1 MLTNRLRPTLA
12 VPLVLGVLIA
22 LLLPAGS
29 AEALTRGLAAAQAEE
44 RDSSTPARTTPY
56 RLVDDWHVDNRLP
69 QPEDRYALAGGCY
82 AIEVPGAGFVA
93 RDGDDLHLAEDR
105 AQAEPFHFQTTR
117 LGEYLIATN
126 EGPETRWEDADWDVR
141 GFLSAATLLPE
152 LSLRGR
158 GIPTPGE
165 GLFPAAPLPSA
176 PTTGGLTV
184 AAEPSPLG
192 DWRIAAAGDDPDA
205 RVPGTEKRGQQDG
218 SLPRPPQRDTQTYVL
233 TLPSA
238 DRALTV
244 SSGGLALGD
253 EAEAAEVAFHL
264 VSDRDGCARW
274 PEIDTN
280 TSGPPAPTGKG
291 LADEV
296 EGFFES
302 HVHGMAF
309 EFIGGEI
316 RCGSPWHPYGV
327 EYAIGDCRE
336 KGNLFNNVLEVAIG
350 GADPTD
356 PVLAYDPVGW
366 PTFEYWP
373 RNRTLTHEQFYW
385 RWLERAHHGGL
396 RLLMNLLVDNTS
408 LCQLFPLKRN
418 SCNEMDGV
426 RLQAQRIH
434 ELEDYIDAQSGGPGE
449 GWFRIVTSP
458 AQARETI
465 NAGRLAVVLGVE
477 NSGIFDCEEFLDR
490 PGCTAEEI
498 DERLDEL
505 YDMGV
510 RQLQL
515 VNKFDNALS
524 GVTGDG
530 GTTGVVVNAGNRR
543 VTGHYWDMQT
553 CEEDGHTHEHGFGG
567 HEHDKLQLNARDDVP
582 GVAEVERDVLAGVIL
597 DTFGVTRGYVAPA
610 YPEGPHCN
618 TRGLTELGEH
628 AIRAMLDR
636 GFIFDP
642 DHMSAA
648 AMRAAFD
655 FISDEIIPEREAEAA
670 AAGGR
675 PVTLP
680 GVTSSHSWA
689 NDVIYQRIYS
699 LGGMVSPYGF
709 SADAYVRDWAQRRAW
724 FDWHAPEGVRF
735 GLGYGADTNGFGGQP
750 GPRRDAAVLTDY
762 SEPFEAPIG
771 GVLIEQQRSGFQT
784 FDVNTQG
791 VSHYGLFAD
800 WFNEVRLAADE
811 HAPEMGGGEAV
822 IRDMLAGS
830 EVFLQMWERAVYGG
844 SSCVDDQSSLQ
855 AEDLHALLGLNVE
868 GFLTAAG
875 QPLDRDGAAYI
886 YCTEDDEG
894 HLEVVEVHFDD
905 DGIAASVNPAS
916 VASWLR
922 ARSAGVSFDHD
933 HGPAAAGFGGGGHG
947 HGDGPVALVLLLAM
961 AVIAVRITP
970 TGRRLNLGH
979 LALGA
984 PLLAVVAYGLP

>member
-1 MLTNRLRPTLA
+1 MPIAILRP
-12 VPLVLGVLIA
+12 PLVATTVVLA
-22 LLLPAGS
+22 LVLVLLLPAGS
-29 AEALTRGLAAAQAEE
+29 AHARPGAG
-44 RDSSTPARTTPY
+44 DDVDPSTPARSTPY
-56 RLVDDWHVDNRLP
+56 RLVDDWDVENRLP

-82 AIEVPGAGFVA
+82 AIEVPGSGFVA
-93 RDGDDLHLAEDR
+93 RDGDGLHLAQDR
-105 AQAEPFHFQTTR
+105 STAEPFHFQATR

-141 GFLSAATLLPE
+141 GYLSAAALLPE
-152 LSLRGR
+152 VSLRGT
-158 GIPTPGE
+158 GIPAPGE
-165 GLFPAAPLPSA
+165 GLFPAAPLPDS
-176 PTTGGLTV
+176 PTTDDLAI
-184 AAEPSPLG
+184 AAEPSAAG
-192 DWRIAAAGDDPDA
+192 DWRIAAAGADPEA
-205 RVPGTEKRGQQDG
+205 RVRGTEKHGNQDG
-218 SLPRPPQRDTQTYVL
+218 SRPRPPGVGTQTYVL
-233 TLPSA
+233 TLSSA
-238 DRALTV
+238 GKAIGVDGGALT
-244 SSGGLALGD
+244 LT
-253 EAEAAEVAFHL
+253 EPAEAAEVAFHL
-264 VSDRDGCARW
+264 VAPGAEGAAGAGCARW
-274 PEIDTN
+274 PEVDTN

-309 EFIGGEI
+309 EFLGGEL
-316 RCGSPWHPYGV
+316 RCGRPWHPYGV

-336 KGNLFNNVLEVAIG
+336 DGNIYNGILEVPLS

-356 PVLAYDPVGW
+356 PVFAYDPVGW

-396 RLLMNLLVDNTS
+396 RLLTNLLVDNTS
-408 LCQLFPLKRN
+408 LCQTFPVKRN

-434 ELEDYIDAQSGGPGE
+434 ELEGYIDAQYGGPGE

-458 AQARETI
+458 TQARETI

-510 RQLQL
+510 RQLQI
-515 VNKFDNALS
+515 VNKFDNALT

-530 GTTGVVVNAGNRR
+530 GTTGVVVNSGNRG
-543 VTGHYWDMQT
+543 VTGHWWDMQT
-553 CEEDGHTHEHGFGG
+553 CEPDDHHHDGRFEG
-567 HEHDKLQLNARDDVP
+567 HEHDKLQLNPRDDAP
-582 GVAEVERDVLAGVIL
+582 GFSEVERDVLAGIIL
-597 DTFGVTRGYVAPA
+597 DTFGATRGYAGPV

-628 AIRAMLDR
+628 TIRGMLDR

-648 AMRAAFD
+648 GMRSAFD
-655 FISDEIIPEREAEAA
+655 LIEHEIIPERQAEAA
-670 AAGGR
+670 AGNR
-675 PVTLP
+675 PATIP
-680 GVTSSHSWA
+680 GLMSSHSWA
-689 NDVIYQRIYS
+689 NDVVYQRIYA
-699 LGGMVSPYGF
+699 LGGVVAPYANSPD
-709 SADAYVRDWAQRRAW
+709 SYVRDWTRRRRW
-724 FDWHAPEGVRF
+724 FDWHAPAGAMF
-735 GLGYGADTNGFGGQP
+735 GIGYGADTNGLGGQP
-750 GPRRDAAVLTDY
+750 PARREAAVPTDY
-762 SEPFEAPIG
+762 AEPFPAPIG
-771 GVLIEQQRSGFQT
+771 DVLISQQRSGFQP

-811 HAPEMGGGEAV
+811 LAPEMGGGDAI
-822 IRDMLAGS
+822 IRDMLAAP
-830 EVFLQMWERAVYGG
+830 EVYLRMWERAVYGG

-855 AEDLHALLGLNVE
+855 VEDLHALLGLNVE

-875 QPLDRDGAAYI
+875 QPLNRDGAAYV

-905 DGIAASVNPAS
+905 DGIAAAVQPAS
-916 VASWLR
+916 VSSWLE
-922 ARSAGVSFDHD
+922 ARRAGVDGAHD
-933 HGPAAAGFGGGGHG
+933 HGPAAMGIDGHG
-947 HGDGPVALVLLLAM
+947 HDGGPAGAVLLLGMGAM
-961 AVIAVRITP
+961 ALCIHPSR
-970 TGRRLNLGH
+970 RRLTPGH
-979 LALGA
+979 LAVGL
-984 PLLAVVAYGLP
+984 PVLVVLAYGLA